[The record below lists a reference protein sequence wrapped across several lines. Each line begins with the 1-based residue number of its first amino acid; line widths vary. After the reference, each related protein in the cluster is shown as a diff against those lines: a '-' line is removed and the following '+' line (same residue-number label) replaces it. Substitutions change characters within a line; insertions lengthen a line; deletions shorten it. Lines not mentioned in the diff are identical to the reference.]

1 MLKFKSI
8 CEIELLKKEYKVVDT
23 LVRANK
29 SIEILGYGSIFN
41 YELHLVANY
50 LNKIVTDKDSI
61 VKFFQD
67 AIENDIVKEKYWV
80 SYLDTHMEYRYVE
93 DGETLYGYETENSSP
108 LAIRGREKD
117 VTKFVKTIL
126 FLANEVERDFGD
138 HKNGI
143 PKSIISRSK
152 INKIIVDEEC
162 GDLHKFTK
170 SILKEINLNFEKL
183 KEDFDDIDE
192 VEINID
198 RAYYEQRPYACPV

>member
-50 LNKIVTDKDSI
+50 LNKIATDKDSI

-170 SILKEINLNFEKL
+170 SILKEINFEKL
-183 KEDFDDIDE
+183 KEDFDDIE
-192 VEINID
+192 VEKFNID